1 MQNQLNYFYQFLR
14 VEVRDR
20 LHVGTLGLDDS
31 HHGSVE
37 DGGQLHEGVLE
48 EQGVIRVLPNF
59 FLNIFDIVLKYNPAP
74 SDIRN
79 DIDRCQ
85 M

>member
-1 MQNQLNYFYQFLR
+1 MQNQLNYFNEFLR

-37 DGGQLHEGVLE
+37 DRGQLHERILE
-48 EQGVIRVLPNF
+48 KQGVIRVLPNF
-59 FLNIFDIVLKYNPAP
+59 FLDIFDIVLEYNPAP
-74 SDIRN
+74 RDIRD
-79 DIDRCQ
+79 DINRCQ